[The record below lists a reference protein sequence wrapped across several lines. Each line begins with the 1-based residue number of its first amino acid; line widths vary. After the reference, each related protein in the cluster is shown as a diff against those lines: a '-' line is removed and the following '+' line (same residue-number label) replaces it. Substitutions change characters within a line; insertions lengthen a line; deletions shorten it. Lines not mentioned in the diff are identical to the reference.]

1 MVRRMTR
8 NLQDKTAVRA
18 VGLALFGLLGAAIA
32 AAQVSPTSMQQ
43 LQQQVQQMRGG
54 IGAPVGAAGAA
65 SGMSNLHGAATV
77 APEDVSHLK
86 LGPGSMI
93 ELHVFEE
100 PDLDGSYRVD
110 PQGNVALPLAGA
122 IHLDTLT
129 LREAEAAVR
138 QKLIA
143 EEILNNPHVVV
154 NIDEYNAEN
163 IVILG
168 EVNTPGRYPVIAER
182 KLIDVLAMAG
192 GETSLAGNEVVLHR
206 NGQPDEVT
214 ETIHYS
220 RGVNDPVSLSTVVH
234 PGDTVLVKRA
244 GIVYVLGEVNRPGG
258 YIMQEAGDLNIAQA
272 VALAYGTAPDAA
284 LGGIRI
290 LRKNPDGSMAEIRAQ
305 YNKFNNG
312 KAYPL
317 PLQPEDVVFVPS
329 SKIKATFTSTKTLM
343 GQVGAA
349 TIYAVK

>member
-1 MVRRMTR
+1 M
-8 NLQDKTAVRA
+8 
-18 VGLALFGLLGAAIA
+18 GLAFLGLVSASAM
-32 AAQVSPTSMQQ
+32 AQVSATSMQQ
-43 LQQQVQQMRGG
+43 LQQQVQQMKGAS
-54 IGAPVGAAGAA
+54 GAPVGSAA
-65 SGMSNLHGAATV
+65 SAGMAGIHGPATV

-110 PQGNVALPLAGA
+110 PQGNVSLPLAGTV
-122 IHLDTLT
+122 HLDTMN
-129 LREAEAAVR
+129 LREAETAVR

-163 IVILG
+163 IVVIG
-168 EVNTPGRYPVIAER
+168 EVSAPGRYPVIAER

-192 GETSLAGNEVVLHR
+192 GETTLAGNEVMLHR
-206 NGQPDEVT
+206 SGQPETVN
-214 ETIHYS
+214 ETIHYA
-220 RGVNDPVSLSTVVH
+220 RGVNDPIALATLVH

-244 GIVYVLGEVNRPGG
+244 GVVYVLGSVNRPGG
-258 YIMQEAGDLNIAQA
+258 YVMQEAGDLNVAQA

-284 LGGIRI
+284 LGGVRV

-312 KAYPL
+312 KAFPL

-329 SKIKATFTSTKTLM
+329 SKIKSTFASTKTLM
-343 GQVGAA
+343 GQVGSA